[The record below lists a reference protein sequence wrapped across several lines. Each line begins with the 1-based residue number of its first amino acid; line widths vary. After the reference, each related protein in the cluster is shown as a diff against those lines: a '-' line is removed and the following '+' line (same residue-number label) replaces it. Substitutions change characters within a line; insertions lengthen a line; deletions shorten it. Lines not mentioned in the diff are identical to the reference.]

1 MNVPFLDLT
10 AQYRELQEQL
20 DAAYR
25 RVAESGRFI
34 LGPEV
39 ATFESEFAAY
49 CEARHCVGVGNGLDA
64 LHLILRAA
72 EIGPGDEVIVPGNTY
87 IATWLAVSYAGAT
100 PIPVEPDERTY
111 NLDPK
116 KIEAAIT
123 ERTRAIMAVHL
134 CGQPADM
141 DAINEVASRHDL
153 KVFEDCAQAHGAHYK
168 GKRVGAL
175 GFAAAFSFYPG
186 KNLGASG
193 DGGAVT
199 INDDEFARRVRLIG
213 NYGSEAKYYNETK
226 GLNSRL
232 DEFQAAFLK
241 VKLTRLDEWNN
252 HRKQI
257 AKDYL
262 QALAGVPNLTL
273 PRVPDW
279 ADPVWHLF
287 MVRHPQRDLLQEHL
301 TANGVGTIIHYPVP
315 PHLQKA
321 YAELGYTR
329 GAFPISE
336 QLADDVLSL
345 PMSAHQTVEET
356 RYVVQQLSTFKT
368 LVKAGSADGPSAA
381 R

>member
-1 MNVPFLDLT
+1 MNVPFLDLK
-10 AQYRELQEQL
+10 AQYRELHEQL

-39 ATFESEFAAY
+39 QQFESEFAAY
-49 CEARHCVGVGNGLDA
+49 CNTKHCVGAGNGLDA

-72 EIGPGDEVIVPGNTY
+72 GIGSGDEVIVPGNTY

-111 NLDPK
+111 NIDAD
-116 KIEAAIT
+116 KIAAAVT
-123 ERTRAIMAVHL
+123 KRTRAIMAVHL

-141 DAINEVASRHDL
+141 DAINEAASRHDL
-153 KVFEDCAQAHGAHYK
+153 KVIEDCAQAHGARYK
-168 GKRVGAL
+168 GARVGAL
-175 GFAAAFSFYPG
+175 GLAAAFSFYPG
-186 KNLGASG
+186 KNLGALG

-199 INDDEFARRVRLIG
+199 TNDDELARRLRMIG
-213 NYGSEAKYYNETK
+213 NYGSEVKYYNETK
-226 GLNSRL
+226 GINSRL
-232 DEFQAAFLK
+232 DEFQAAFLR
-241 VKLTRLDEWNN
+241 VKLGRLDEWNLQ
-252 HRKQI
+252 RKQI

-262 QALAGVPNLTL
+262 QALEGMPNLTL
-273 PRVPDW
+273 PHVPDW

-287 MVRHPQRDLLQEHL
+287 MVRHPQRDLLQKHL
-301 TANGVGTIIHYPVP
+301 TANGVGTIIHYPLP

-321 YAELGYTR
+321 YAEFGYTR

-336 QLADDVLSL
+336 KLADEVLSL
-345 PMSAHQTVEET
+345 PMSAHQTAEET
-356 RYVVQQLSTFKT
+356 SYVVEQLSTF
-368 LVKAGSADGPSAA
+368 